1 MFTSQ
6 TWPRRGQFHNKRSM
20 CLEERVS
27 VAETLMKLEDRYL
40 GGERLELRSLK
51 QVLIGPWG
59 RNQEERMEL
68 GYKTAGLAVEICTNQ
83 TPLYNASEKQNLD
96 ILNSNQKFIGLF
108 FLLSFAFTMQFL
120 VFSLLI

>member
-1 MFTSQ
+1 
-6 TWPRRGQFHNKRSM
+6 M

-27 VAETLMKLEDRYL
+27 VAETLMKLGDRHL

-59 RNQEERMEL
+59 RNQEERIQL

-83 TPLYNASEKQNLD
+83 TPLTFFCFHDAIPFFFPDNIIHIS
-96 ILNSNQKFIGLF
+96 QKRGRCKRKLIFMK
-108 FLLSFAFTMQFL
+108 LSL
-120 VFSLLI
+120 